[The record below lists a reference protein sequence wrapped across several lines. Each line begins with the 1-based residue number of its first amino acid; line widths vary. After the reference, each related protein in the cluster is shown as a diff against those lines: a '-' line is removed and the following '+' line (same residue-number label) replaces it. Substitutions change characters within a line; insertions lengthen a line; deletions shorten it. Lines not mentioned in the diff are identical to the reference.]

1 MKYAD
6 NNQYMVGVRCYTF
19 NQSCY
24 ITDAMNGFT
33 MQQTDFPFVCCV
45 VDDASTDGEQEV
57 IRKYVSENFD
67 LQDSAVAY
75 EKDTDYGHVLF
86 AQHKTN
92 KNCYFAV
99 VLLKENHYSQKKTK
113 AQYLTEWMDAKYN
126 AMCEGDDYWTDP
138 RKLQKQVIFLEEH
151 ADYSMCFHSAEI
163 VYEGVD
169 IKKTGLVCH
178 NINDREYSSTE
189 VFEKWI
195 VPTASVVY
203 RREMVDGFKMKHP
216 EWITRGD
223 IRLVL
228 KCTHTG
234 KIFGMSDKM
243 SVYRM
248 QPNSVSH
255 NPAIRDPEA
264 FVLPNHFRCI
274 YMNFPKVDKKP
285 VVWNISHAYYAR
297 MKKQKNLLL
306 KFRDFSLFVYW
317 DPKYA
322 FKKLMGVTG
331 FNKIS

>member
-1 MKYAD
+1 METDCLYL
-6 NNQYMVGVRCYTF
+6 VRVKCYTY
-19 NQSCY
+19 NHASY
-24 ITDAMNGFT
+24 IEDAMNGFC
-33 MQQTDFPFVCCV
+33 MQQTDFPFVCTI

-57 IRKYVSENFD
+57 IRRFLDENFD
-67 LQDSAVAY
+67 MQSTSVAN
-75 EKDTDYGHVLF
+75 EKDRDYGHVIF
-86 AQHKTN
+86 ARHKTN
-92 KNCYFAV
+92 ENCYFV
-99 VLLKENHYSQKKTK
+99 VIFLNENHYRIKKNKQQYCEEWSNTK
-113 AQYLTEWMDAKYN
+113 YEAL
-126 AMCEGDDYWTDP
+126 CEGDDYWTDP
-138 RKLQKQVIFLEEH
+138 RKLQKQVDFLEEH
-151 ADYSMCFHSAEI
+151 TDYSMCFHSAEVVCDGI
-163 VYEGVD
+163 D
-169 IKKTGLVCH
+169 IKKTGLACQ

-195 VPTASVVY
+195 VPTASIVY
-203 RREMVDGFKMKHP
+203 RREMVDGFKMRHS

-228 KCTHTG
+228 KCSHTG

-255 NPAIRDPEA
+255 NAALRDPEA

-306 KFRDFSLFVYW
+306 KFRDFILFVYW

-322 FKKLMGVTG
+322 FKKLMGVAG
-331 FNKIS
+331 INKIS